1 MNKYAF
7 VFFLAVISLPVF
19 ASAQEITPTTSPSLD
34 SNSTTPSSTD
44 SGVSMDFKS
53 FKEAYAAG
61 NQALKDRKLSEAVS
75 DYGAAE
81 NLASS
86 DKGKSQ
92 AANAQGWAYW
102 KAKKLEDAQKAFSR
116 AVEENGD
123 NKVALKNLGV
133 VSYRMYEYGL
143 SDVSALKDSI
153 KNLQASGDD
162 QELLDRAN
170 GDLSREEGY
179 AQVTPEPP
187 RDISEMKFKEL
198 CSYGDKL
205 QSDGKFDEAMKAFK
219 QAEAIAISPDAK
231 GSAANRQGK
240 LLLDSHHPGEAVA
253 EFEKAVSYKPSD
265 KELKVFLNSLGLSY
279 WSVYDSGK
287 GKGDELKKSVDSFY
301 KMNSIDASYHHENME
316 MALDELKEVD
326 PDASKAYTVKDD
338 STKDDTT
345 SDSDKA
351 GDAKDDKNK
360 DDGGDNGGSK

>member
-1 MNKYAF
+1 MPQHN
-7 VFFLAVISLPVF
+7 FFLIMAILGVPLFVSAQDMTPTEKTSTEPNPAAV
-19 ASAQEITPTTSPSLD
+19 ASA
-34 SNSTTPSSTD
+34 
-44 SGVSMDFKS
+44 DFKT
-53 FKEAYAAG
+53 FKEGYAAG
-61 NQALKDRKLSEAVS
+61 NQALKDHRLDEAAA

-81 NLASS
+81 TLASS
-86 DKGKSQ
+86 DQGKSQ

-102 KAKKLEDAQKAFSR
+102 KAKKLEEAKKAFER

-143 SDVSALKDSI
+143 SDVSALKDSV
-153 KNLQASGDD
+153 KNLEASGDD

-179 AQVTPEPP
+179 AQVTPEPK
-187 RDISEMKFKEL
+187 RDISQMRFKEL

-205 QSDGKFDEAMKAFK
+205 QSDGQFEAAMKAFK
-219 QAEAIAISPDAK
+219 QAALVAVSPDAK
-231 GSAANRQGK
+231 GTAANRQGK

-253 EFEKAVSYKPSD
+253 DFEEAVGYKPSD

-287 GKGDELKKSVDSFY
+287 GKGDELKKSVDAFY
-301 KMNSIDASYHHENME
+301 KMNSIDASYHHENLE

-326 PDASKAYTVKDD
+326 PDAAKAYTVKDD
-338 STKDDTT
+338 SSKDDSTL
-345 SDSDKA
+345 DNDKA
-351 GDAKDDKNK
+351 GDAKDDKSK
-360 DDGGDNGGSK
+360 DDEGDSGASK

>member
-1 MNKYAF
+1 MSKFPF
-7 VFFLAVISLPVF
+7 VFVVAVIGLPLPILAQDPRATANSSSDASL
-19 ASAQEITPTTSPSLD
+19 ASPSFP
-34 SNSTTPSSTD
+34 NSGISTE
-44 SGVSMDFKS
+44 FKS

-61 NQALKDRKLSEAVS
+61 NQALKDHKLVEAAG

-92 AANAQGWAYW
+92 AANAQGWAFW
-102 KAKKLEDAQKAFSR
+102 KAKKLEEAKKAFGR
-116 AVEENGD
+116 AVEENDD

-143 SDVSALKDSI
+143 SDLSALKDSI

-179 AQVTPEPP
+179 AQATPEPT
-187 RDISEMKFKEL
+187 RDIFQMRFKEL

-205 QSDGKFDEAMKAFK
+205 QSDGQFEEAMKAFK
-219 QAEAIAISPDAK
+219 QAETIAVSPESK
-231 GSAANRQGK
+231 GTAANRQGK
-240 LLLDSHHPGEAVA
+240 LLLDFHHPGEAVA
-253 EFEKAVSYKPSD
+253 DFEQAVSYKPSE

-287 GKGDELKKSVDSFY
+287 GKGDELKKSVDAFY

-326 PDASKAYTVKDD
+326 PDAAKAYTVKED
-338 STKDDTT
+338 ST
-345 SDSDKA
+345 SDNDKA
-351 GDAKDDKNK
+351 GDAKDDKSK
-360 DDGGDNGGSK
+360 DDGGDNRGSK

>member
-1 MNKYAF
+1 MI
-7 VFFLAVISLPVF
+7 V
-19 ASAQEITPTTSPSLD
+19 SAQGAAAPESNPTVVAA
-34 SNSTTPSSTD
+34 SNSSASPE
-44 SGVSMDFKS
+44 FKT

-61 NQALKDRKLSEAVS
+61 NQSLKDRKLDESAA
-75 DYGAAE
+75 DYDAAE

-102 KAKKLEDAQKAFSR
+102 KAKKLEDATKAFSR

-133 VSYRMYEYGL
+133 VSYRSYEYGL

-153 KNLQASGDD
+153 KNLEASGDD
-162 QELLDRAN
+162 QELLDRAK

-179 AQVTPEPP
+179 AQITPEPP
-187 RDISEMKFKEL
+187 QDISKMKFKEL

-205 QSDGKFDEAMKAFK
+205 QSEGEFDKAMKAFK
-219 QAEAIAISPDAK
+219 QAESVAVSADAK
-231 GSAANRQGK
+231 GTAANRQGK
-240 LLLDSHHPGEAVA
+240 LLLDFHHPGEAA
-253 EFEKAVSYKPSD
+253 AKFEQAVGYKPSD

-279 WSVYDSGK
+279 WSIYDSGK
-287 GKGDELKKSVDSFY
+287 GKGEELKKSVDAFY

-326 PDASKAYTVKDD
+326 PDAAKAYSVKDD
-338 STKDDTT
+338 SSKDDST

-351 GDAKDDKNK
+351 GDAKDDKN
-360 DDGGDNGGSK
+360 

>member
-1 MNKYAF
+1 MNKFRF
-7 VFFLAVISLPVF
+7 VFLLAVIGLPFLVLGQGQTVT
-19 ASAQEITPTTSPSLD
+19 APLPSD
-34 SNSTTPSSTD
+34 SNSAALA
-44 SGVSMDFKS
+44 DFKS

-61 NQALKDRKLSEAVS
+61 NQGLKDHKLDEAAT
-75 DYGAAE
+75 DYGIAE

-102 KAKKLEDAQKAFSR
+102 KAKKLEDAKKAFGR
-116 AVEENGD
+116 AVEENAD

-179 AQVTPEPP
+179 AQVTPEPTQ
-187 RDISEMKFKEL
+187 DIFQMKFKEL

-205 QSDGKFDEAMKAFK
+205 QSDGKFEDAMKAFK
-219 QAEAIAISPDAK
+219 QAEVIAVSPDSK
-231 GSAANRQGK
+231 GTAANRQGK
-240 LLLDSHHPGEAVA
+240 LLLDFHHPSEAVA
-253 EFEKAVSYKPSD
+253 DFEKAVSCKPSD

-287 GKGDELKKSVDSFY
+287 GKGDELKKSVDAFY

-326 PDASKAYTVKDD
+326 PDAAKAYTVKDD
-338 STKDDTT
+338 STKDDST

-351 GDAKDDKNK
+351 GDAKDDKSK
-360 DDGGDNGGSK
+360 DDGGDNADAK